1 MNWTG
6 DIMGLVEEVFIYD
19 GHEKRMIPFSKW
31 IRVPNNENIF
41 YKEMCH
47 IDFEHK
53 DGVLFHIEN
62 ENINIDIRTGT
73 LINVVPNSDRYG
85 HFVEPSFCYE
95 KPRKYKRHC
104 SSRCKY
110 FNVVFT
116 GIYLFIE
123 TGKYELNIDTTYSS
137 SIDLSDIQSIEILEE
152 NFYQQHNYFECKD
165 ILKKGK
171 EMHEEKVRILEQEET
186 ERDEKIT
193 RGLLGVLRPYV
204 MI

>member
-1 MNWTG
+1 M
-6 DIMGLVEEVFIYD
+6 DIVDEVFIYD
-19 GHEKRMIPFSKW
+19 EQEKKMIPFSKW
-31 IRVPNNENIF
+31 IGVPENEDVF

-47 IDFEHK
+47 IDFETK
-53 DGVLFHIEN
+53 EGVLFHIEN

-73 LINVVPNSDRYG
+73 LINIVPSSDRYG
-85 HFVEPSFCYE
+85 YTKTHQPPQSPIWGEEPKHYYRSY
-95 KPRKYKRHC
+95 

-116 GIYLFIE
+116 GLYLFIE
-123 TGKYELNIDTTYSS
+123 TGKYELDIATTYGS
-137 SIDLSDIQSIEILEE
+137 SIDLSDIHSIEILEE
-152 NFYQQHNYFECKD
+152 NFYQKHDYFECKE

-171 EMHEEKVRILEQEET
+171 EMHDEKTRLLEKEER

-193 RGLLGVLRPYV
+193 RGLLGILRPHV

>member
-1 MNWTG
+1 MSRM
-6 DIMGLVEEVFIYD
+6 DEVFIYD
-19 GHEKRMIPFSKW
+19 EYEKRMIPFSKW
-31 IRVPNNENIF
+31 IKISENEDVF
-41 YKEMCH
+41 YKEMNH
-47 IDFEHK
+47 IDFAHK

-73 LINVVPNSDRYG
+73 LINVMPISDRYG
-85 HFVEPSFCYE
+85 HFIEPSFCHE
-95 KPRKYKRHC
+95 KPHQYKRSC

-123 TGKYELNIDTTYSS
+123 TGKYELNIDTAYSS
-137 SIDLSDIQSIEILEE
+137 SIDLSDIQSIEIIEE
-152 NFYQQHNYFECKD
+152 NFYQRHDYFECKE